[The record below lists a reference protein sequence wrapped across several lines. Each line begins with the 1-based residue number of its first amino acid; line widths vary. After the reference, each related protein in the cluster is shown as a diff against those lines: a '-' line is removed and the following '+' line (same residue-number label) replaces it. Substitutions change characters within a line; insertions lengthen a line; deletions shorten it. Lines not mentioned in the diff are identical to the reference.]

1 MKKFYIITNKAKDA
15 DYSFTKEIEQ
25 YLQKKG
31 AVCLSSNQEQTG
43 GDTDYRYT
51 DARQIPTDTECII
64 VLGGDGTLQCTAVT
78 RQRTLKSWRF
88 ATQRHACGTTVLTGR
103 RST

>member
-15 DYSFTKEIEQ
+15 EEFTKEIEQ
-25 YLQKKG
+25 YLTKNG

-51 DARQIPTDTECII
+51 DARQIPADTECII
-64 VLGGDGTLQCTAVT
+64 VLGGTE
-78 RQRTLKSWRF
+78 R
-88 ATQRHACGTTVLTGR
+88 
-103 RST
+103 

>member
-25 YLQKKG
+25 YLQKNG
-31 AVCLSSNQEQTG
+31 SVCLSSNQEQTG

-51 DARQIPTDTECII
+51 DANE
-64 VLGGDGTLQCTAVT
+64 
-78 RQRTLKSWRF
+78 
-88 ATQRHACGTTVLTGR
+88 
-103 RST
+103 

>member
-15 DYSFTKEIEQ
+15 DYSFTKEIER
-25 YLQKKG
+25 YLQKNG

-51 DARQIPTDTECII
+51 DASIRGDIPDRIRFRQIQSALLYLAGTE
-64 VLGGDGTLQCTAVT
+64 
-78 RQRTLKSWRF
+78 R
-88 ATQRHACGTTVLTGR
+88 
-103 RST
+103 

>member
-25 YLQKKG
+25 YLQKNG
-31 AVCLSSNQEQTG
+31 SVCLSSNQEQTG

-51 DARQIPTDTECII
+51 DAAPKH
-64 VLGGDGTLQCTAVT
+64 
-78 RQRTLKSWRF
+78 QRNEKFRY
-88 ATQRHACGTTVLTGR
+88 HAEHRR
-103 RST
+103 RSTAKY

>member
-25 YLQKKG
+25 YLQKNG

-43 GDTDYRYT
+43 NPDFSIHNPMQGRF
-51 DARQIPTDTECII
+51 RQIQSVLLYLAGTE
-64 VLGGDGTLQCTAVT
+64 
-78 RQRTLKSWRF
+78 R
-88 ATQRHACGTTVLTGR
+88 
-103 RST
+103 